1 MNYHIFYAHIRN
13 QITTEL
19 LKQPEYL
26 SDIEQKISFQNSETI
41 YTFCNE
47 AAHIFYSI
55 QNLLSLK
62 STSDITNSLQSYT
75 NAIFAHLIKGKKLPA
90 LDLILAAAEALSPL
104 L

>member
-19 LKQPEYL
+19 LKEPNRVYE
-26 SDIEQKISFQNSETI
+26 IEQKISFQNSETI
-41 YTFCNE
+41 YTFCSE

-62 STSDITNSLQSYT
+62 STGDISNSVQSYT
-75 NAIFAHLIKGKKLPA
+75 NVIFTHLSKGEKLPT